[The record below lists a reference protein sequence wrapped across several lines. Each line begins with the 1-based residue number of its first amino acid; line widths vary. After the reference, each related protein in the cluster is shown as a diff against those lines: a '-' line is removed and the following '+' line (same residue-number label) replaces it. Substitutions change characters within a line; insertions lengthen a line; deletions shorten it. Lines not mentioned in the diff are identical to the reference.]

1 MLKRKSY
8 AKTAAKE
15 AVLLPVKSSSDDDLV
30 LGPKHHYQKKM
41 PNHLY
46 TDMLKRKSYA
56 KTAAKEAVLLPVK
69 SSSDDDLVLGPK
81 HHYQKK
87 SQIIFILIC

>member
-46 TDMLKRKSYA
+46 TDMLKRKIIC
-56 KTAAKEAVLLPVK
+56 KNCRQR
-69 SSSDDDLVLGPK
+69 SSFASSKV
-81 HHYQKK
+81 
-87 SQIIFILIC
+87 FIR

>member
-41 PNHLY
+41 P
-46 TDMLKRKSYA
+46 
-56 KTAAKEAVLLPVK
+56 K
-69 SSSDDDLVLGPK
+69 SSL
-81 HHYQKK
+81 Y
-87 SQIIFILIC
+87 